1 MAGSWS
7 WPPPRAS
14 TRPRRPPRTRGSSA
28 DALPLRARLLRQ
40 RPGPRGPGPRHRD
53 RDHLGRGGRVHRHP
67 RPVVRRPFA
76 GRHRHHRRLR
86 RVPDRRQPVLGLPG
100 LRRGRR
106 RVHGDDRHPAPP
118 RPGRGHRRGARR
130 RPGPG
135 RAVPVPGHPVQHHH
149 RRVVQHL
156 VRLDLR
162 PHPVHR
168 AGPDRLRAARA
179 GHGDSAGPGAAAHR
193 AEPGHRRGPRRAG
206 PRGRRG
212 LPDGPGRIGGAVGRD
227 HRRGAEHRAAH
238 RAGRHR
244 AAAGQEPAEGRAHRG
259 RARRGGHLGRHR
271 AGLRQLLLAAGR
283 ARLAGE
289 LLRGHPHRGRLP
301 GHLLPPRPPPGRA
314 RTEHRR
320 GAGMFT
326 GVMANTWLA
335 ATAVAVIA
343 GVTGF
348 FAVLRGS
355 TFAAHAIPN
364 GAFAGAAGASL
375 LGLNPF
381 VGLAA
386 FSAAGALG
394 IAGLSRRSRPDV
406 ATALTFVM
414 MLGIGALFVSWSNQ
428 YAQEAYSLLFGEVF
442 GVSTAEVLPI
452 LGFGVASL
460 IAIAVMFRPLMLS
473 SALPEV
479 AAARGLRTGRLDL
492 AFLLVMALATSMTVP
507 VVGALL
513 MFSLMIGP
521 AAAARSL
528 TARPVLAM
536 TWSVAIALVTVWT
549 GIAASYQSN
558 WPLGFFVGV
567 IGAGFYLAGRGYAAI
582 RRHVAWNREP
592 VEGFDEPVS
601 AAARG

>member
-1 MAGSWS
+1 MRKRS
-7 WPPPRAS
+7 
-14 TRPRRPPRTRGSSA
+14 PRTRESSGN
-28 DALPLRARLLRQ
+28 ALRLRTRLLRQ
-40 RPGPRGPGPRHRD
+40 RAGPYSPGRRHGD
-53 RDHLGRGGRVHRHP
+53 CDHLGRGGRVHRDP
-67 RPVVRRPFA
+67 GPVVRRPFA
-76 GRHRHHRRLR
+76 GRHRHHRGVG
-86 RVPDRRQPVLGLPG
+86 RVPDRDQPVLGLPG

-135 RAVPVPGHPVQHHH
+135 RAVPVPGHPVQHDH

-162 PHPVHR
+162 PHLLHR

-179 GHGDSAGPGAAAHR
+179 GHGGGAGPGAAAHL

-212 LPDGPGRIGGAVGRD
+212 VPDGPGHLGGPVGRD

-238 RAGRHR
+238 RARRHR
-244 AAAGQEPAEGRAHRG
+244 AAAGQEPPEG
-259 RARRGGHLGRHR
+259 RARRGRARGGGYLAGHR

-283 ARLAGE
+283 ARLAGQ
-289 LLRGHPHRGRLP
+289 LLRGHPHRRRLP
-301 GHLLPPRPPPGRA
+301 GHLPPPRPPRGQATAGP
-314 RTEHRR
+314 HRR

-364 GAFAGAAGASL
+364 GAFAGAAGATL

-381 VGLAA
+381 AGLAA
-386 FSAAGALG
+386 FSVAGALG
-394 IAGLSRRSRPDV
+394 IAGLGRRARHDV

-414 MLGIGALFVSWSNQ
+414 MLGIGALFVSWSTE

-442 GVSTAEVLPI
+442 GVSQSEVLPI
-452 LGFGVASL
+452 LVLGVAS
-460 IAIAVMFRPLMLS
+460 IAAIVVMFRPLILS

-479 AAARGLRTGRLDL
+479 AEAQGVSARRMELG
-492 AFLLVMALATSMTVP
+492 FLLVMALATSMTVP

-521 AAAARSL
+521 SAAARSVA
-528 TARPVLAM
+528 ARPVLAM
-536 TWSVAIALVTVWT
+536 TLAVVIALVTVWA
-549 GIAASYQSN
+549 GIVVSYESN
-558 WPLGFFVGV
+558 WPLGFLVGV
-567 IGAGFYLAGRGYAAI
+567 MGAFFFLAGRAYAAVHG
-582 RRHVAWNREP
+582 RRAPRS
-592 VEGFDEPVS
+592 VET
-601 AAARG
+601 